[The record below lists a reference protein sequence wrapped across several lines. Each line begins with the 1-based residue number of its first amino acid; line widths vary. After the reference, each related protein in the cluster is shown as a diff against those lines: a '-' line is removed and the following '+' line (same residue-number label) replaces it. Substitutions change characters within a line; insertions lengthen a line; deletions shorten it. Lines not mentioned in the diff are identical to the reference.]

1 MFRTKTESL
10 AMFSL
15 LVLSTLF
22 ASVVGAQVAGP
33 SCEELIAVQQ
43 PAQILAHAEVDC
55 TYQPDGDTEPTVET
69 CPTRI
74 LYVPSFGELTD
85 APGSGQSPASFQMIP
100 VNEEIYACD
109 DVDGCVLQSSSTI
122 EYIQSWT
129 TAPCI

>member
-1 MFRTKTESL
+1 MLRTKTSSL
-10 AMFSL
+10 VIGL
-15 LVLSTLF
+15 LALGTLF
-22 ASVVGAQVAGP
+22 TVAAGAQVGGP
-33 SCEELIAVQQ
+33 TCEELIAVQQ
-43 PAQILAHAEVDC
+43 PAQILAYAEVDC
-55 TYQPDGDTEPTVET
+55 TYQGPSDPDPIVET

-85 APGSGQSPASFQMIP
+85 APGSGQSPSSYQMVP